1 MNALLL
7 ATQALCS
14 IQLYISLSI
23 DPAQLQMMVKVSLD
37 TREMTRDMM
46 KSVFYSDPHDS
57 DHPSSQK
64 EAECVIGKS
73 YRYV

>member
-1 MNALLL
+1 
-7 ATQALCS
+7 
-14 IQLYISLSI
+14 
-23 DPAQLQMMVKVSLD
+23 MMVKVSLD

-46 KSVFYSDPHDS
+46 KRVFYSDPHDS